1 MVRASQL
8 AMVLS
13 FLAFVASIVVFWGP
27 QWIPPAPHQV
37 TCAVP
42 VHKVE
47 RAFTTETLFGRIWSR
62 PGLSLRERQMITLA
76 VLITVD
82 ADRGSM
88 NHLRWAHNVGITETE
103 MREIIIQT
111 MFYAGWPK
119 GAHAMARFAK
129 ILAEPGN
136 GYRAPAAGQQGEKA

>member
-1 MVRASQL
+1 MTPPPTSPPPDPDVHATGL
-8 AMVLS
+8 AILRELGWPEDSGFADMDP
-13 FLAFVASIVVFWGP
+13 AFW
-27 QWIPPAPHQV
+27 
-37 TCAVP
+37 
-42 VHKVE
+42 
-47 RAFTTETLFGRIWSR
+47 AFTTETLFGRVWSR